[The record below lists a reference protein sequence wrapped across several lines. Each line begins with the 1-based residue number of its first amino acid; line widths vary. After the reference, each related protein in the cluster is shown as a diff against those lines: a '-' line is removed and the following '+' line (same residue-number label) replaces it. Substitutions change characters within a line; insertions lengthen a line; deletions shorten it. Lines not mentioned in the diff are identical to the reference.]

1 LVNRLTDNSF
11 NRILFI
17 RQKNEETIKQ
27 LNKQRLNN
35 KMKRYLILLLFTFQG
50 LMAQVQFEARVSKN
64 TLGIN
69 ERLRIDF
76 IMNVDGDNF
85 DQPAFDG
92 FRIVA
97 GPSQQISQS
106 WVNGRSSFQKI
117 YSYILQPAQKGT
129 LTIKQSSIE
138 FNGQIYKTSPIK
150 IVVTNAVAQERDPSD
165 RPQGA
170 GSETL
175 NLVAEISKTNPYLN
189 EPITVVYKLYFN
201 NINVT
206 GFKELGKP
214 KYNDFWNQNIEIK
227 QLAIEEGSY
236 KGQKCYF
243 VVLKKTIL
251 YPQKS
256 GNLTIEP
263 LSLDIGV
270 QLPTNR
276 TNMFGQM
283 QLIDDNKIVSAG
295 AKTIHVRPLPEA
307 TKPEGFTGAVGKF
320 DFKVTPSKTTL
331 KNGESLDLFV
341 TATGSGNMKLFTLPK
356 PVVPNAL
363 EMYDPVH
370 DEKVTT
376 SLSGMSGK
384 ISDKYT
390 IIPQYKGK
398 YVIKPMQFSYF
409 DLNSGSYK
417 TITSQEITVD
427 VLDGPMQAEADATA
441 NASKNVIS
449 KTEQFKYIKP
459 KTTLVSM
466 AKNDFYGSNLYYSL
480 LLAPFIILP
489 IIVLAKKKKEAIDSD
504 VTGNRIRMNNKLA
517 KKYLSEAKKQLNN
530 KEPFYIALEKAM
542 HNFLKAKL
550 HIETSEMSK
559 DNIRELLLSR
569 NANPETVQSFIH
581 LTENCEFARYA
592 PASSASI
599 QQDYDKAVL
608 IISELEKQIV

>member
-1 LVNRLTDNSF
+1 
-11 NRILFI
+11 
-17 RQKNEETIKQ
+17 
-27 LNKQRLNN
+27 
-35 KMKRYLILLLFTFQG
+35 MKRYLILLLFTFQG

-64 TLGIN
+64 TLGVN

-85 DQPAFDG
+85 EQPTFEG

-117 YSYILQPAQKGT
+117 YSYYLLPNQKGT
-129 LTIKQSSIE
+129 LIIKQAAIE
-138 FNGQIYKTSPIK
+138 YNGQVYKTSPIK
-150 IVVTNAVAQERDPSD
+150 IIVTNAVAQERDPNSQQQQ
-165 RPQGA
+165 QGY
-170 GSETL
+170 GNETL
-175 NLVAEISKTNPYLN
+175 NLVAEISKTNPYIN
-189 EPITVVYKLYFN
+189 EPITVVYKLYFY
-201 NINVT
+201 NIGVT
-206 GFKELGKP
+206 GFKELAKP
-214 KYNDFWNQNIEIK
+214 KYKDFWNQNIDIK
-227 QLAIEEGSY
+227 QLHIEEGMY
-236 KGQKCYF
+236 KGERSYF

-256 GNLTIEP
+256 GKLTIEP

-276 TNMFGQM
+276 RDMFGQM
-283 QLIDDNKIVSAG
+283 IITEGNKTVSAG
-295 AKTIHVRPLPEA
+295 AKTINVRALPEA
-307 TKPEGFTGAVGKF
+307 NKPIGFTGAVGKF
-320 DFKVTPSKTTL
+320 DFKVIPSKTSL
-331 KNGESLDLFV
+331 KNGESLDLIV
-341 TATGSGNMKLFTLPK
+341 SATGTGNMKLFTLPK

-370 DEKVTT
+370 DEKVNT
-376 SLSGMSGK
+376 SLAGMSGK

-398 YVIKPMQFSYF
+398 YAIKPMEFSYF

-417 TITSQEITVD
+417 TITSPEIMID
-427 VLDGPMQAEADATA
+427 VLDGPMQTQAVASNT
-441 NASKNVIS
+441 SKNVITKS
-449 KTEQFKYIKP
+449 EQFKYIKP
-459 KTTLVSM
+459 KTILVST
-466 AKNDFYGSNLYYSL
+466 AKDDFYGSDLYYSL
-480 LLAPFIILP
+480 LLLPFVILP
-489 IIVLAKKKKEAIDSD
+489 IIVIAKKKKEAIDSD
-504 VTGNRIRMNNKLA
+504 VTGNRIKMNNKLA

-569 NANPETVQSFIH
+569 NANPETVQSFIN

-592 PASSASI
+592 PASGASI

>member
-1 LVNRLTDNSF
+1 MKRFL
-11 NRILFI
+11 ILF
-17 RQKNEETIKQ
+17 
-27 LNKQRLNN
+27 
-35 KMKRYLILLLFTFQG
+35 LFTFQG
-50 LMAQVQFEARVSKN
+50 LLAQVQFEARVSKN
-64 TLGIN
+64 TLGLN

-85 DQPAFDG
+85 EQPNFEG
-92 FRIVA
+92 FKIVA

-106 WVNGRSSFQKI
+106 WINGRSSFQKI
-117 YSYILQPAQKGT
+117 YSYILQPDKKGNV
-129 LTIKQSSIE
+129 TIRQAAIE

-150 IVVTNAVAQERDPSD
+150 IVVTNAVAQERDPND
-165 RPQGA
+165 RPQGQ

-201 NINVT
+201 NIGVT
-206 GFKELGKP
+206 GFKELAKP
-214 KYNDFWNQNIEIK
+214 KYNDFWNQNIDIK
-227 QLAIEEGSY
+227 QLSIEEGTFQ
-236 KGQKCYF
+236 GQRCYF
-243 VVLKKTIL
+243 VILKKTIL

-256 GNLTIEP
+256 GKLTIEP

-276 TNMFGQM
+276 RDMFGQ
-283 QLIDDNKIVSAG
+283 QIVVDDNKVVSAG
-295 AKTIHVRPLPEA
+295 AKTINVRPLPE
-307 TKPEGFTGAVGKF
+307 TGKPEGFSGAVGKF
-320 DFKVTPSKTTL
+320 NFVVTPSKTSV
-331 KNGESLDLFV
+331 KSGEGLDLIV
-341 TATGSGNMKLFTLPK
+341 SANGTGNMKLFTLPK

-370 DEKVTT
+370 DEKITT
-376 SLSGMSGK
+376 SLAGMSGR

-390 IIPQYKGK
+390 IVPQYKGK
-398 YVIKPMQFSYF
+398 YIIKPMQFSYF
-409 DLNSGSYK
+409 DLSTGSYK
-417 TITSQEITVD
+417 TITSQEIAID
-427 VLDGPMQAEADATA
+427 VLDGPMQAEANSTA
-441 NASKNVIS
+441 SAAKNIIS
-449 KTEQFKYIKP
+449 KTDQFKYIKSR
-459 KTTLVSM
+459 TTLVSVE
-466 AKNDFYGSNLYYSL
+466 KDDFYGSDLYYAL
-480 LLAPFIILP
+480 LLSPFIILP
-489 IIVLAKKKKEAIDSD
+489 IIIIAKKKKEAIDGD
-504 VTGNRIRMNNKLA
+504 VAGNRIKMNNKLA

-569 NANPETVQSFIH
+569 NANPESVQSFIN

-599 QQDYDKAVL
+599 QQDFDKAVL